1 MKRTGM
7 DTLKL
12 GFVSCGFLGLSPFAP
27 GTAGTLGGVA
37 LAWLFART
45 EHYLFW
51 SLFACLVLYA
61 AGRALGAWSER
72 FAGGKDPGF
81 FVVDE
86 VIGYLITCLW
96 TRGPSV
102 LALTVAFFLFR
113 FLDVVKPPP
122 ARAMERLGGGDGI
135 LLDDVV
141 SGLYGLGVMVA
152 LRLLVLEPDKWV
164 LA

>member
-1 MKRTGM
+1 MER
-7 DTLKL
+7 LKL
-12 GFVSCGFLGLSPFAP
+12 GFVSFGYLGLSPFAP

-37 LAWLFART
+37 LAWCLGWT
-45 EHYLFW
+45 GNYLVW
-51 SLFACLVLYA
+51 SVLVCVVLYA
-61 AGRALGAWSER
+61 VARSLGDWSER
-72 FAGGKDPGF
+72 YAGGKDPGF

-96 TRGPSV
+96 TRGPSP

-141 SGLYGLGVMVA
+141 AGLYGLLVMAA
-152 LRLLVLEPDKWV
+152 LRLLVLEPQNWV
-164 LA
+164 RP